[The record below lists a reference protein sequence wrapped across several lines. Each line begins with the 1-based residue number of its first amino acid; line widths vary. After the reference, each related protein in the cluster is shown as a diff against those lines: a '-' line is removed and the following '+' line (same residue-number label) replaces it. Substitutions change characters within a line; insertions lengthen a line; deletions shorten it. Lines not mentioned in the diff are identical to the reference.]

1 MSRLPWSFFEI
12 SARDS
17 ANVGYG
23 LPAASMPSVFLMLL
37 QTASTQP
44 WWPPSALY
52 AMVNLPDHG
61 EMASASAHS
70 FFASVGLY
78 FSTSAPVRDCE
89 YPSMVGDV
97 KSLAGV
103 RVPSKMTL

>member
-1 MSRLPWSFFEI
+1 MSRLPFAFLLI
-12 SARDS
+12 SARCS

-23 LPAASMPSVFLMLL
+23 LPDASMPSTFLMLFV
-37 QTASTQP
+37 TASTQP

-61 EMASASAHS
+61 EILSAWAHS
-70 FFASVGLY
+70 FFASSGLY
-78 FSTSAPVRDCE
+78 FSTSAPLSEFE

-103 RVPSKMTL
+103 